1 MAQDDENKGVKVNT
15 KDPDSEID
23 STPRAS
29 QGIAWLAGAIGA
41 GLSLAVGEVGDRAST
56 ALTSLVVGVG
66 NLFVDLTPGDVIA
79 TSINTVGSAQKPILL
94 TGITVGSIL
103 IGGWIGVVGRKRP
116 AAVAIGFLA
125 FGILGAI
132 ATARDPL
139 TNGFGSVVFSLFA
152 ALVGGAV
159 TLLLLQ
165 LAASDAQAQANNAKP
180 AKPGSE
186 LTLPTGRR
194 RLLAFGGA
202 AAGAAALGI
211 VGRVGRTSAAQ
222 QARDAILTDSGA
234 PAATGVN
241 GIPLPAGPFDDINGI
256 TRRITSINPTDDF
269 YLIDTALSKP
279 QVDPVTWSLTIDG
292 PFVDNPISFT
302 YDELL
307 AREQIEREVTLS
319 CVSNP
324 VGGQLVGN
332 ALWTG
337 IPITELLDEAGV
349 QDPTNPEH
357 QFFSTSVDGFT
368 CGFRLPLA
376 YDGRTAMLA
385 LMMNG
390 EPLPIN
396 HGFPA
401 RLVIAG
407 LYGYVSATK
416 WIERIE
422 ITDFVGVDGFWQPR
436 GWAKEGP
443 VKTQSRID
451 VPQSRAQLTAGP
463 TPIAGIAFS
472 PSIGIER
479 VEVSIGEVA
488 ELTGDEIWE
497 EAELADVDTD
507 ETWRQWRYEW
517 NAPPG
522 DHLIR
527 VRATDVT
534 GFTQSPIPVNPAPDG
549 AEGFHTVI
557 VRVT

>member
-1 MAQDDENKGVKVNT
+1 M
-15 KDPDSEID
+15 
-23 STPRAS
+23 
-29 QGIAWLAGAIGA
+29 
-41 GLSLAVGEVGDRAST
+41 
-56 ALTSLVVGVG
+56 
-66 NLFVDLTPGDVIA
+66 
-79 TSINTVGSAQKPILL
+79 
-94 TGITVGSIL
+94 
-103 IGGWIGVVGRKRP
+103 
-116 AAVAIGFLA
+116 A

-186 LTLPTGRR
+186 LTLATGRR

-422 ITDFVGVDGFWQPR
+422 ITDFVGVDGFCCLLYTSPSPR
-436 GWAKEGP
+436 DKR
-443 VKTQSRID
+443 QSRM
-451 VPQSRAQLTAGP
+451 
-463 TPIAGIAFS
+463 
-472 PSIGIER
+472 PS
-479 VEVSIGEVA
+479 SA
-488 ELTGDEIWE
+488 
-497 EAELADVDTD
+497 
-507 ETWRQWRYEW
+507 
-517 NAPPG
+517 
-522 DHLIR
+522 
-527 VRATDVT
+527 
-534 GFTQSPIPVNPAPDG
+534 
-549 AEGFHTVI
+549 
-557 VRVT
+557 